1 MFWKTTELTPAREII
16 GLYPF
21 FIKERAGFW
30 NRRARCGQ
38 TAVVYFAFFAGFF
51 AATFFAGA
59 FLAGAFFAVAAFLQ
73 QAFLQQAFL
82 AGAFLTATFFA
93 GAFLAAT
100 FLVAILFDPF
110 LSQSCRHVLFE
121 RNIRNF

>member
-1 MFWKTTELTPAREII
+1 MFATLHAGIGVKQTHSYARS
-16 GLYPF
+16 L
-21 FIKERAGFW
+21 IKERAGFW

-59 FLAGAFFAVAAFLQ
+59 FLA
-73 QAFLQQAFL
+73 
-82 AGAFLTATFFA
+82 
-93 GAFLAAT
+93 AT

>member
-1 MFWKTTELTPAREII
+1 MFWKTTEFTPAREII

-59 FLAGAFFAVAAFLQ
+59 FLAGAF
-73 QAFLQQAFL
+73 
-82 AGAFLTATFFA
+82 
-93 GAFLAAT
+93 LAAT